1 MSDFNVYRSS
11 QPSRDMCPTS
21 TTTLFEWNLKI
32 IMVILISVHFL
43 TKTSPWNESWEQKK
57 GRTQTNNWTFLGW
70 SFCPTAHSGWQHV
83 LIIFHQ
89 NNVSWTKMIILLFHE
104 WRVMEEMMVVNFSS
118 VWKVSRNSHVHE
130 SIQDCVTHRCMKA
143 YNWQAKHRQN
153 LCVFINTLVVI

>member
-1 MSDFNVYRSS
+1 MPNFHYFIWVEFKDHYGDF
-11 QPSRDMCPTS
+11 D
-21 TTTLFEWNLKI
+21 F
-32 IMVILISVHFL
+32 
-43 TKTSPWNESWEQKK
+43 SPFSYQDIAMKRVLGTEK
-57 GRTQTNNWTFLGW
+57 GKNTNNWTFLGW

-118 VWKVSRNSHVHE
+118 VWKVSRNSHVRE
-130 SIQDCVTHRCMKA
+130 SIQDYVTHRCMKA
-143 YNWQAKHRQN
+143 YNWRAKHRQN